1 MSKPKFAFI
10 VGTRPDAI
18 KTAPVIKEFKRHPAL
33 CEVTVISTGQH
44 KEMLHQA
51 LGAFGLSADIDL
63 QIMQHG
69 QTLAQ
74 ITSRSVEALDEAIQK
89 TTPDLVFGQGDTS
102 ATFVASLCAF
112 YRQIPFAHIEAGL
125 RTEGI
130 WDPFPEEFN
139 RRAVALTAKHHFA
152 PTTQAKANLR
162 REAIAESDI
171 WITGNTGTDAVMQI
185 ARNSDDSKENQERI
199 ILLTTHRRE
208 NWGDPMSRI
217 ARAAR
222 RLAHRFPDLRIVVP
236 MHKNPSVR
244 ETLQIHL
251 SNHDRIDLI
260 EPPDFVEFVQLMKH
274 SYLILTDS
282 GGIQEE
288 APTLGKPVL
297 VLRNTTERPEG
308 VEAGVARLLG
318 TDENEIFSRAS
329 RLLTDE
335 NAYNEMA
342 RAQSPYGDG
351 NASARIR
358 SVIFKSFDLPTE
370 EVPMWGS

>member
-1 MSKPKFAFI
+1 MSKPRFAFI

-18 KTAPVIKEFKRHPAL
+18 KTAPVIKEFKKFSND

-51 LGAFGLSADIDL
+51 LGAFGLSADLDL

-89 TTPDLVFGQGDTS
+89 TEPDLIFGQGDTS

-125 RTEGI
+125 RTETI
-130 WDPFPEEFN
+130 WNPFPEEFN
-139 RRAVALTAKHHFA
+139 RRAVALSAQYHFA
-152 PTTQAKANLR
+152 PTAKAKSNLR
-162 REAIAESDI
+162 KEGIGDAEI

-185 ARNSDDSKENQERI
+185 AQNSLQGSHSQERVV
-199 ILLTTHRRE
+199 LLTTHRRE
-208 NWGDPMSRI
+208 NWGEPMSRI

-222 RLAHRFPDLRIVVP
+222 RLADRFPDLRVVVP
-236 MHKNPSVR
+236 MHKNPDVR
-244 ETLQIHL
+244 ETLNVHL
-251 SNHDRIDLI
+251 ANHDRIDLI
-260 EPPDFVEFVQLMKH
+260 EPPDFVEFVQLMKG

-297 VLRNTTERPEG
+297 VLRDTTERPEG
-308 VEAGVARLLG
+308 VEAGVARLIG
-318 TDENEIFSRAS
+318 TEEDEIFSRAS

-335 NAYNEMA
+335 SAYNAMA
-342 RAQSPYGDG
+342 QAQSPYGDG

-358 SVIFKSFDLPTE
+358 SVIFNRFNLPSE
-370 EVPMWGS
+370 EVPMWAS